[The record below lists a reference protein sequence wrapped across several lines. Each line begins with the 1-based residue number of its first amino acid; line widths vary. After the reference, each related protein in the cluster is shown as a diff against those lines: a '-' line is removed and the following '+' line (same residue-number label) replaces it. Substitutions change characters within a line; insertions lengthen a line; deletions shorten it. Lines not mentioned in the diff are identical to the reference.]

1 MYEQRFKWQAVFE
14 IMRVHYQ
21 IMVWWDEV
29 TKGVEKGMLKSIE
42 KIVGI
47 FEAGESQQKRI
58 SAYLASKNTAYFK

>member
-1 MYEQRFKWQAVFE
+1 
-14 IMRVHYQ
+14 
-21 IMVWWDEV
+21 MVWWDEV